1 MNKKYKKELEQ
12 AVAEYNS
19 TQADND
25 QVSCVDISN
34 ELVEAGDD
42 KVERVIAALK
52 TKSKEVIDKFK
63 EN

>member
-12 AVAEYNS
+12 AVEEYNS
-19 TQADND
+19 TQKNND

-34 ELVEAGDD
+34 ELVEASDD

-63 EN
+63 DN